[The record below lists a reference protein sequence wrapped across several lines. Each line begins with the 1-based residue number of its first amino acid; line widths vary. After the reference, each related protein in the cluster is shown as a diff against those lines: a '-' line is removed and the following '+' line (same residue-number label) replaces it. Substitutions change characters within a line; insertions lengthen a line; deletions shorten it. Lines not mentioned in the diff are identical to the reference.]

1 MRTLAGPGSEVH
13 FTHLSQ
19 ACSRALLK
27 SFAGSSEG
35 TSAEHIADV
44 FCTTQSVL
52 DFIKAI
58 GVSVDQVCLLDPKA
72 ERELSPNDKYTN
84 FLFGVGVNMIPH
96 PRNANVH

>member
-13 FTHLSQ
+13 FTHLTQ

-35 TSAEHIADV
+35 TSADHIADV
-44 FCTTQSVL
+44 FCTTQGVL

-58 GVSVDQVCLLDPKA
+58 GVSLDQVCLLDPKA
-72 ERELSPNDKYTN
+72 ESELSPDDTYTN
-84 FLFGVGVNMIPH
+84 FLFGVGVNMFPH
-96 PRNANVH
+96 LRNANVH